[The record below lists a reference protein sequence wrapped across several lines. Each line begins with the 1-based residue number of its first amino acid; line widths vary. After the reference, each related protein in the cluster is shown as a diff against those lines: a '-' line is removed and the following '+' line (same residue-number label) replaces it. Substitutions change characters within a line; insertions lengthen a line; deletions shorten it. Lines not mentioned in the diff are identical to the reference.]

1 MSNVMRST
9 SPLVL
14 LVALV
19 CVSWGCAS
27 APTRPASGVV
37 TLTAQDTSVV
47 SQGLTEATLRFS
59 AQLETATSG
68 RVERAEYELVS
79 EGKVLKQGTTKLET
93 RLEPGALVPLSF
105 EERAAYVQ
113 SSEDLARLSAQGGTV
128 LLALRGVLV
137 VRHQDDT
144 EQKIPFAASRS
155 VRVPRLPTVVVEEL
169 DGARYSAEEVQ
180 LNLRLG
186 IRNPNPFPLK
196 LSGLTWQVAVAGKA
210 LDSGTLAQSDSVEAS
225 ATGVYPVEVSVTKD
239 SWGPE
244 VKSLI
249 SRGILPYG
257 VTGEL
262 TGPLMRVPYSLTGE
276 VKLNVSR

>member
-1 MSNVMRST
+1 MSSVMRST
-9 SPLVL
+9 SPVVL
-14 LVALV
+14 LAALAWV
-19 CVSWGCAS
+19 GWGCAS
-27 APTRPASGVV
+27 APVSPASRVV

-59 AQLETATSG
+59 AQLEAASAG
-68 RVERAEYELVS
+68 QVERADYELVS
-79 EGKVLKQGTTKLET
+79 EGKVLKQGTTKLGT
-93 RLEPGALVPLSF
+93 PLAPGAPVALSF

-113 SSEDLARLSAQGGTV
+113 SPEDLARLSAQGGTV

-137 VRHQDDT
+137 VRTGDT
-144 EQKIPFAASRS
+144 EQKLPFAASRG
-155 VRVPRLPTVVVEEL
+155 VRVPRLPTIVVEEL

-210 LDSGTLAQSDSVEAS
+210 MDSGMLAQSDSVDAS

-244 VKSLI
+244 VRSLI